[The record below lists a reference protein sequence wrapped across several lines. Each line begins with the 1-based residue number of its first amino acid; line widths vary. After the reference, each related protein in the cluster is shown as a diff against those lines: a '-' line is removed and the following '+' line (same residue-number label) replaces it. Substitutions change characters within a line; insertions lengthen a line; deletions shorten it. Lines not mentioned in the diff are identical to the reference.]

1 MITQRT
7 KRSETIA
14 SDKAILET
22 YADCETNVT
31 EQLRRIRRVDY
42 QNRHA
47 NNDLEQ
53 EAWVGFLEAYHSY
66 DDERGQGL
74 DRRVSFV
81 VWYKLL
87 RLVNKEDRKHGRT
100 FNLGHEQHTNDNDQ
114 DDVMANFDNIA
125 GREQGACD
133 STLMELLDELTND
146 GHMLVNLVLDTP
158 GELVAL
164 IRESSSRAT
173 LCCVKEYV
181 QEIGWTINRFRKAV
195 TNVRESLW
203 IVAD

>member
-7 KRSETIA
+7 EQSGLLA
-14 SDKAILET
+14 SDKAILDT
-22 YADCETNVT
+22 YSDCEKNVS

-66 DDERGQGL
+66 DPERGQGL

-81 VWYKLL
+81 VWFKLL
-87 RLVNKEDRKHGRT
+87 KLVNKEDRKHGRT
-100 FNLGHEQHTNDNDQ
+100 FSNAGQENN
-114 DDVMANFDNIA
+114 ANGDGDTAALDNIA
-125 GREQGACD
+125 GRECGAGD
-133 STLMELLDELTND
+133 STFAELLDELTSD
-146 GHMLVNLVLDTP
+146 GRTLVNLVLDTP
-158 GELVAL
+158 GELVEL

-173 LCCVKEYV
+173 LRCVKEYV

-203 IVAD
+203 VVAD